1 MEILVKILQFLLSLS
16 LLIVL
21 HEFGHFFFAK
31 LFKTRVEKFYLF
43 FDAWFSIFK
52 FKKGETEYGIGWIP
66 LGGYVKIS
74 GMIDESMDLEQM
86 KQPPQPHE
94 FRSKPA
100 WQRLLIMLGG
110 VTVNFIFALVI
121 YVALFY
127 TWGESYLPTKNAT
140 YGIAVDSI
148 AYNAG
153 FRSGD
158 KILSVD
164 NKEVE
169 NFHQIISEILF
180 NNAKTVQVLR
190 DSQKMDIVIPENFI
204 HSLIGQKKG
213 EEKELFTVRVPL
225 VVAKVIKGSAAEKAG
240 LKTGDRLLAINDNKA
255 QYFDEFRY
263 QLLSHKNDSLH
274 FLINRGGNVVAIS
287 AMVPSTGLLGF
298 SQDFDL
304 SKFFKLKVIKYGFF
318 ESIPAGISKG
328 FSTLVNYIKTF
339 KLVFSSKVKGY
350 ESVGGFM
357 SIGSIFP
364 GTWDWSAFWNLTAF
378 LSIILA
384 FMNVLP
390 IPAFDGGHVM
400 FVLYEIV
407 TGRKPSDKFL
417 EYAQITGIVIIIAL
431 MLYANLND
439 VYRFFIRH

>member
-52 FKKGETEYGIGWIP
+52 FKRGETEYGIGWIP

-86 KQPPQPHE
+86 KQPPQPYE

-140 YGIAVDSI
+140 YGIAVDSL

-169 NFHQIISEILF
+169 NFHQIISEILI

-190 DSQKMDIVIPENFI
+190 DSQKLDIVLPENFI

-240 LKTGDRLLAINDNKA
+240 LKAGDRLLAVNGKKA
-255 QYFDEFRY
+255 EYFDEFRF

-274 FLINRGGNVVAIS
+274 ILVNRGGNSVAI
-287 AMVPSTGLLGF
+287 AAFVPSTGLLGF
-298 SQDFDL
+298 SQDFDI
-304 SKFFKLKVIKYGFF
+304 SKLFKLKVIKYGFF

-350 ESVGGFM
+350 ESMGGFM
-357 SIGSIFP
+357 TIGSIFP

-390 IPAFDGGHVM
+390 IPALDGGHVL

-417 EYAQITGIVIIIAL
+417 EYAQITGFVIIIAL
-431 MLYANLND
+431 LLYANLND